1 MNVVATS
8 KNYEVVTRTLLLF
21 DAVKIVTTL
30 TQNINNTQLSQL
42 FSLISCVYCQIVL
55 EVL

>member
-21 DAVKIVTTL
+21 DPVKIVTTL

-42 FSLISCVYCQIVL
+42 FSLIPCMYCQIVL